1 MAQYHVC
8 EVVEGWEV
16 RRPDGSLWCVRD
28 SEAEAQEFADA
39 ANKTLEEILA
49 RPGAEQEG

>member
-1 MAQYHVC
+1 MVQYHIC
-8 EVVEGWEV
+8 KVVGGWEV

-39 ANKTLEEILA
+39 ANSTLEMYKKREGEKD
-49 RPGAEQEG
+49 GA